1 MALEKPTAP
10 PELVAYLEAHA
21 VPHNVVVPDMP
32 MPTTTKVQTTKVR
45 TAKTVKKA
53 AQVIGADPAAL
64 VQSLLWCAANGDF
77 ALVIAG
83 GMAKVDPQK
92 LAAAT
97 SRAGWTLAS
106 PEIVREITGYAVGGV
121 PPVGPGYG
129 ERFPVLI
136 DRAVMTQPVV
146 FGGGGHEAVL
156 LCLLPRDIVRLTH
169 AEIHDLS
176 A

>member
-1 MALEKPTAP
+1 MIPEKPTAP

-21 VPHNVVVPDMP
+21 VPHNIVVPDMP
-32 MPTTTKVQTTKVR
+32 MPATTKAR
-45 TAKTVKKA
+45 TVKMLKKV
-53 AQVIGADPAAL
+53 AQVIGTDPAAI
-64 VQSLLWCAANGDF
+64 VQSLLWCAADGAF

-97 SRAGWTLAS
+97 GRVGWALAS
-106 PEIVREITGYAVGGV
+106 PALVREITGYVVGGV

-129 ERFPVLI
+129 ARFPVLI
-136 DRAVMTQPVV
+136 DRAVMTHPVV
-146 FGGGGHEAVL
+146 FSGGGHEAVL
-156 LCLLPRDIVRLTH
+156 LCLLPRDIVRLTQ
-169 AEIHDLS
+169 AEVHDLS